1 MMSWDQIISLLM
13 IIILSIYVFV
23 VFCQMW
29 KRYTD
34 RLLREQLV
42 KEKYDLM
49 MREWHYAEDLELH
62 EKREAMRY
70 WNNQRQHYEL

>member
-1 MMSWDQIISLLM
+1 MSWEQIISLVIL
-13 IIILSIYVFV
+13 IIIAIYVFV

-29 KRYTD
+29 NNYTD

-42 KEKYDLM
+42 KEKYDM
-49 MREWHYAEDLELH
+49 QMQEWQYAEDLAEH
-62 EKREAMRY
+62 ERREAMMR